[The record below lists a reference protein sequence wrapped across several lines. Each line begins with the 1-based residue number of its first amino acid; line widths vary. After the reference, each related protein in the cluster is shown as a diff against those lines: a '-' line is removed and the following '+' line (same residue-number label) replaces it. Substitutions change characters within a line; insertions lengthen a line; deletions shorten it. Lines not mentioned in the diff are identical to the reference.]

1 MMTNYSQIQN
11 NDHLDQELA
20 IEELQ
25 EISGSGFA
33 FELVKTFGKNF
44 VKWYVKKGYN
54 EVTG

>member
-33 FELVKTFGKNF
+33 FELVKTFGKKF
-44 VKWYVKKGYN
+44 VEWYVKKGYN

>member
-1 MMTNYSQIQN
+1 MTNYSQIQN